1 MKKITLL
8 ILLFLSITIATNA
21 QTEVKINRPEFSQST
36 TTKFRLFPTQNL
48 WIFIKLDTSNGKLW
62 VVQYSMDA
70 NNRFE
75 VALSAI
81 PRCPAENAK
90 NGRFTLYATNNIY
103 TFIMLDQVSGKLW
116 QVQWG
121 NNIDNFMMVE
131 IN

>member
-1 MKKITLL
+1 M
-8 ILLFLSITIATNA
+8 N
-21 QTEVKINRPEFSQST
+21 
-36 TTKFRLFPTQNL
+36 
-48 WIFIKLDTSNGKLW
+48 
-62 VVQYSMDA
+62 A

-75 VALSAI
+75 VALSTI